1 MAHPRSRGENSS
13 REVASRVLIGSSP
26 LTRGKPHPMAP
37 RTAGGRLIPAHA
49 GKTHGLP
56 PQMMST
62 GAHPRSRG
70 ENAFGITTCRAA
82 PGSSPL
88 TRGKPDPRLEVGDL
102 IRLIPAH
109 AGKTTNARGDKIA
122 GAAHP
127 RSRGENIDGFV
138 SGIKSAG
145 SSPLTRGK
153 RAHEVSRSSDGR
165 LIPAHAGKT
174 DAHRTVNVLPQAHPR
189 SRGENMGGGC
199 RVRRCWGSSP
209 LTRGKPP
216 SMTDNMTIPRLIPA
230 HAGKTHPPARRAC
243 PSAAHPRSRGENP
256 VVRIRTIKPEGSSP
270 LTRGKP
276 SWLRGFMASWRLI
289 PAHAGKTDCESL
301 TAR

>member
-1 MAHPRSRGENSS
+1 
-13 REVASRVLIGSSP
+13 
-26 LTRGKPHPMAP
+26 MAP

-209 LTRGKPP
+209 LTRGKPEVG
-216 SMTDNMTIPRLIPA
+216 DVVAGEARLIPA
-230 HAGKTHPPARRAC
+230 HAGKTPSCARWL
-243 PSAAHPRSRGENP
+243 PSWSAHPRSRGENDVAAVDTMP
-256 VVRIRTIKPEGSSP
+256 DTGSSP
-270 LTRGKP
+270 LTRGKRREP
-276 SWLRGFMASWRLI
+276 SRWLRAERLI
-289 PAHAGKTDCESL
+289 PTHAGKTRSSDARMRAVRAHPRSRGENRANCPRGPRFTGLSPL
-301 TAR
+301 TRGKL